1 MMQIEQDYYRVLGVA
16 PEASMAEIKAAYY
29 KLAFQY
35 HPDRNLNSL
44 ESCAKMQKI
53 NVAYSVLSDSLQRI
67 KYDNSRGYHTAAPKF
82 KAGSKVRITSRTS
95 SYVDHTGVVYQE
107 PAKDSLRFWYMVKF
121 ESNGLPTVDRFAE
134 EQLMEVV

>member
-1 MMQIEQDYYRVLGVA
+1 MEELTPRVLNIQILR
-16 PEASMAEIKAAYY
+16 PH
-29 KLAFQY
+29 F
-35 HPDRNLNSL
+35 
-44 ESCAKMQKI
+44 
-53 NVAYSVLSDSLQRI
+53 LQGI
-67 KYDNSRGYHTAAPKF
+67 DDI
-82 KAGSKVRITSRTS
+82 AGSKVRITSRTS